1 MGWKGAA
8 IGGYVGSLFGGPLG
22 TIIGAVLGHNVE
34 KGMKSGTS
42 SGQQRQSRGTGN
54 LGAVPPHRRSQIFC
68 ASAAAMLAKL
78 AKADGRV
85 TPDEIS
91 SVESAFAKLRF
102 SPEARTLAI
111 DAFRKA
117 KDDRYS
123 IYEYADNFAAAVDSV
138 DVRELFYELL
148 WDLACADGTVSPE
161 ELQILKQ
168 MPRALRIRAEWFAF
182 FASRRNV
189 GGTSN
194 AGRDELAEAYT
205 TLGAKA
211 TDKADDLRRK
221 YRELA
226 KRNHPD
232 SLRAQGLPDEM
243 VDRATARMSRINDA
257 WAKIR
262 AARGI

>member
-34 KGMKSGTS
+34 KGMKSGS
-42 SGQQRQSRGTGN
+42 PAEHRQSRGTEN

-91 SVESAFAKLRF
+91 SVESAFARLRF
-102 SPEARTLAI
+102 SQEARALAI

-123 IYEYADNFAAAVDSV
+123 IYEYADNFASAVDSV

-148 WDLACADGTVSPE
+148 WDLACADGSVSPE
-161 ELQILKQ
+161 ELQILKR
-168 MPRALRIRAEWFAF
+168 MPRALRIRADWFDF
-182 FASRRNV
+182 FASRKNV

-194 AGRDELAEAYT
+194 VGRDELAEAYT
-205 TLGAKA
+205 TLGARA
-211 TDKADDLRRK
+211 TDTADDLKRK

-232 SLRAQGLPDEM
+232 ALRAQGLPDEM

-262 AARGI
+262 SAREI